1 MRAPA
6 LSEFADWF
14 HQTRDMLL
22 WAALGVA
29 GLIFFLWSFGTDRSS
44 PITAA
49 EIAVREAVG
58 DAEAPLGKSR
68 MHDWAGYRL
77 WLVCGTVE
85 GDTPRPFA
93 AVVRERR
100 SRSALSLISG
110 GDRVRALA
118 VSGPGEADATRTD
131 LLAACATRRQAGA
144 TGIASGTG

>member
-1 MRAPA
+1 MRSSA

-29 GLIFFLWSFGTDRSS
+29 GLIVGLWWYGTARSS
-44 PITAA
+44 PILAA

-58 DAEAPLGKSR
+58 NAPLGESR
-68 MHDWAGYRL
+68 MHDWPGYRL

-85 GDTPRPFA
+85 GAAPRPFA

-100 SRSALSLISG
+100 EGGSALSFISG
-110 GDRVRALA
+110 GDRVRTLA
-118 VSGPGEADATRTD
+118 VSGLGPADEAQAD
-131 LLAACATRRQAGA
+131 LLAACATRG
-144 TGIASGTG
+144 